1 MKKTTTNIPAAVFM
15 QVPLDEGF
23 TTEDVNK
30 MLALLKLSPNEQFS
44 FLEIPGESCIAQGV
58 IREAVMEQNDFVCS
72 AGSAFYKGVQS
83 VLCDL
88 EQETADGCY
97 TFGGVYTMIVYP
109 DRYCYS
115 EETSSVNDT
124 VYDPEVSVTIR
135 RMGKL
140 VMAVPFRELKKDDE
154 TISSEY
160 PQFTCGEDAHISGDS
175 SYAGYIVFDTE
186 GNSYFPEDF
195 GAALVANS

>member
-1 MKKTTTNIPAAVFM
+1 MYA
-15 QVPLDEGF
+15 
-23 TTEDVNK
+23 
-30 MLALLKLSPNEQFS
+30 
-44 FLEIPGESCIAQGV
+44 
-58 IREAVMEQNDFVCS
+58 
-72 AGSAFYKGVQS
+72 
-83 VLCDL
+83 
-88 EQETADGCY
+88 Y

-115 EETSSVNDT
+115 EETSSGNDT

-140 VMAVPFRELKKDDE
+140 VMAVPFRELKKGDE

>member
-109 DRYCYS
+109 DR
-115 EETSSVNDT
+115 
-124 VYDPEVSVTIR
+124 
-135 RMGKL
+135 
-140 VMAVPFRELKKDDE
+140 
-154 TISSEY
+154 
-160 PQFTCGEDAHISGDS
+160 
-175 SYAGYIVFDTE
+175 
-186 GNSYFPEDF
+186 
-195 GAALVANS
+195 

>member
-1 MKKTTTNIPAAVFM
+1 MK
-15 QVPLDEGF
+15 
-23 TTEDVNK
+23 
-30 MLALLKLSPNEQFS
+30 
-44 FLEIPGESCIAQGV
+44 
-58 IREAVMEQNDFVCS
+58 QNDFVCS

-115 EETSSVNDT
+115 EETSSGNDT

-135 RMGKL
+135 RMGNL
-140 VMAVPFRELKKDDE
+140 VMAVPFCDLKKGDE

>member
-115 EETSSVNDT
+115 EETSSGNDT

-140 VMAVPFRELKKDDE
+140 VMAVPFRELK
-154 TISSEY
+154 
-160 PQFTCGEDAHISGDS
+160 
-175 SYAGYIVFDTE
+175 
-186 GNSYFPEDF
+186 
-195 GAALVANS
+195 